1 MNHVD
6 LARFEFDYDT
16 TWTSFF
22 LDADLH
28 IYSRY
33 GGRDARVAD
42 ARMSR
47 ESLLH
52 TMSEVLRTHATLRR
66 TPPAELVQALRE
78 ETHPVPDRAETPEDI
93 PLLNDNHQGCVHCHQ
108 VQEYRLLQAYQDG
121 KFDRRMV
128 FGYPLPERLG
138 MQLTKA
144 EGHRIEKLTP
154 DSAAEKA
161 GLRPG
166 DLIRKINGI
175 PIRSEYDIR
184 WALHRADDL
193 RPICINVA
201 RPGDK
206 TAEQSVEVTLQPAGF
221 WQQSDLGWRKS
232 LRSVPLQLGFMGYS
246 LSRDAVQQMGYPDK
260 ISMVKVISLRPPGLA
275 KNLNLLKGDFITSV
289 GGHTGF
295 RTFEQFKSKVLELYQ
310 PGDTVE
316 IEVLRDGKTLTLK
329 GEFPPWFTEETSV
342 P

>member
-52 TMSEVLRTHATLRR
+52 TMSEVLRTHAKLRR

-78 ETHPVPDRAETPEDI
+78 ETHPVLDREATPEDI
-93 PLLNDNHQGCVHCHQ
+93 PLLKDNHQGCVHCHQ

-121 KFDRRMV
+121 TFARRAM

-138 MQLTKA
+138 IQLTRT
-144 EGHRIEKLTP
+144 EGHRVEQLTH

-166 DLIRKINGI
+166 DLLRKVNGI

-184 WALHRADDL
+184 WALHRADDS
-193 RPICINVA
+193 RPIDITVE
-201 RPGDK
+201 RTEGSGG
-206 TAEQSVEVTLQPAGF
+206 ERSVEVTLQPCGP
-221 WQQSDLGWRKS
+221 WRQSDLGWRKS
-232 LRSVPLQLGFMGYS
+232 LRSVPLQLGFLGYS
-246 LSRDAVQQMGYPDK
+246 LGRDALQQMGYPDDK
-260 ISMVKVISLRPPGLA
+260 SMVKVIALRPPGLA
-275 KNLNLLKGDFITSV
+275 RNLNLLKGDFVTSV
-289 GGHTGF
+289 GGQTGF
-295 RTFEQFKSKVLELYQ
+295 RTFEQFKSKLLELYQ
-310 PGDTVE
+310 PGETVE
-316 IEVLRDGKTLTLK
+316 IEVVRDGKTLVLK
-329 GEFPPWFTEETSV
+329 GEFPPWFTEETAV

>member
-22 LDADLH
+22 LDSDLNV
-28 IYSRY
+28 YSRY

-52 TMSEVLRTHATLRR
+52 TMSEVLQTHATLRK
-66 TPPAELVQALRE
+66 TPAADLAQALRE
-78 ETHPVPDRAETPEDI
+78 ATQPVPDKKETPEDI
-93 PLLNDNHQGCVHCHQ
+93 PLLKANHEGCVHCHQ
-108 VQEYRLLQAYQDG
+108 VHEYRLLQAYQEG
-121 KFDRRMV
+121 KFERRMV

-138 MQLTKA
+138 MLLTKA
-144 EGHRIEKLTP
+144 EGHRVEKLTP
-154 DSAAEKA
+154 DSAGEKA

-184 WALHRADDL
+184 WALHRAEDS
-193 RPICINVA
+193 RPICITVKRSMA
-201 RPGDK
+201 AG
-206 TAEQSVEVTLQPAGF
+206 AEQNVELTLQPSGP
-221 WQQSDLGWRKS
+221 WRQSDLGWRKS
-232 LRSVPLQLGFMGYS
+232 LRSLPLQLGFLGYS
-246 LSRDAVQQMGYPDK
+246 LGRDALQQMGYPEDK
-260 ISMVKVISLRPPGLA
+260 SMVKVISLRPPGLG
-275 KNLNLLKGDFITSV
+275 KNLNLQKGDLITSV
-289 GGHTGF
+289 GGKTGF
-295 RTFEQFKSKVLELYQ
+295 RTFEQFKSKILELYQ

-316 IEVLRDGKTLTLK
+316 IEVLREGKTLTLK